1 MNSSRRAVTLL
12 DIPLVRETYGR
23 SCLAS
28 VAIHVAAVLVALFGA
43 RWLPQGT
50 IQLGGGPG
58 GGIGGEIST
67 VGVVETLSGGAGM
80 VKPSLVPQPPPLPK
94 EAPSRPEK
102 AIPLPGTTE
111 APKRKPAV
119 ATPAPAPE
127 TMGNIIPT
135 APEPGSGGIAAAGGG
150 SGGGSGGGT
159 GVSIGTGSGGFGDS
173 YYALGVE
180 KRISD
185 RWIRPP
191 AGLRVQIVCSFFIA
205 ANGAIYNVKLDKSSG
220 NQQMDLMALRA
231 INSAN
236 PLSPPPLEYRGKAIQ
251 FVAQFIYPP
260 VP

>member
-58 GGIGGEIST
+58 GGIGADVST
-67 VGVVETLSGGAGM
+67 VGVVDTLSGGAGM
-80 VKPSLVPQPPPLPK
+80 VKPSMVPRPPALLK
-94 EAPSRPEK
+94 EAPAKPEK

-111 APKRKPAV
+111 TPKRKPPV
-119 ATPAPAPE
+119 ATPAPPPE
-127 TMGNIIPT
+127 AIRNIIPT
-135 APEPGSGGIAAAGGG
+135 APEPGSGGAAAAGAG
-150 SGGGSGGGT
+150 SGGGSGGGR
-159 GVSIGTGSGGFGDS
+159 GVSLGGGSGGFGDS

-185 RWIRPP
+185 NWMRPP
-191 AGLRVQIVCSFFIA
+191 EGLRVRIVYSFYIA
-205 ANGAIYNVKLDKSSG
+205 ANGAIYNVKLETSSG
-220 NQQMDLMALRA
+220 NSQMDLTALRA
-231 INSAN
+231 INASN

-251 FVAQFIYPP
+251 FVAEFIYPP